1 MALIII
7 NNFINIIN
15 HNFTHRR
22 KVNSPVLSI
31 LLLSENYIVRIL
43 GVLTTSCARFHNIL
57 TQGGNV
63 MTIVM
68 KIGWP
73 GNSVDSYLPLS
84 STAPIP
90 FPIRAPWNFRVSKYS
105 LRDGSIRGKE
115 VKLWPCSVRHF

>member
-31 LLLSENYIVRIL
+31 LLLSEHYIVRIL
-43 GVLTTSCARFHNIL
+43 GVLTTSCARCHNIL

-73 GNSVDSYLPLS
+73 DNSMDSYLPLS
-84 STAPIP
+84 STAPFHSQSEHLGIFERAKIP
-90 FPIRAPWNFRVSKYS
+90 
-105 LRDGSIRGKE
+105 
-115 VKLWPCSVRHF
+115 